1 MEHRF
6 GIRHPANLPVFVARA
21 DGSRPVIGTLLDVS
35 VSGCFVATHFPRDA
49 LKRVQV
55 WLSISPGD
63 AGGTELNGHVMRTTG
78 RGIGIEWA
86 EDQPEL
92 VREVVAQ
99 NEWRLTD
106 RRAVG
111 ALTDQLGLTDFRFA
125 RVAV

>member
-55 WLSISPGD
+55 WLSIGPGD
-63 AGGTELNGHVMRTTG
+63 AGGQELNGHVMRTTG

-99 NEWRLTD
+99 REWHLSD
-106 RRAVG
+106 RTTIG
-111 ALTDQLGLTDFRFA
+111 KPTDQLGFAAFRFA